1 MSLLE
6 RKYLACARSVAGGQI
21 MMSASGRGSIARR
34 SCSDLTSARSAVSPC
49 IFQLPATSGLIA
61 VTVLPP
67 SFTSPFHPCR
77 QAVGTCDK
85 PLCSLENGALPPY
98 VLLPMMRAPH
108 EQSPKIDPSARR
120 LQTAKKKVSQA

>member
-6 RKYLACARSVAGGQI
+6 RKYLAWASSVAGGQI
-21 MMSASGRGSIARR
+21 MTSASGRGSIARR
-34 SCSDLTSARSAVSPC
+34 PCSDLSSARFAASPC

-67 SFTSPFHPCR
+67 FTPPFDPCR
-77 QAVGTCDK
+77 QAVGACGK

-98 VLLPMMRAPH
+98 VPLPMMPAPR
-108 EQSPKIDPSARR
+108 EQSPQIDPSTRR
-120 LQTAKKKVSQA
+120 LQTAKKKVFQA